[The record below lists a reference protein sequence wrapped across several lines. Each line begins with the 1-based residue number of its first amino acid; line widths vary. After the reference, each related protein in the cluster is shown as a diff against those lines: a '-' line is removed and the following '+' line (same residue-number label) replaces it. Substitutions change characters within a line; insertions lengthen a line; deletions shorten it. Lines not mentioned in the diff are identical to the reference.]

1 MSDWY
6 LNSLELS
13 PENGI
18 YVTKAI
24 PFQPSTKYDSS
35 SAWMGT
41 KVRITGVQPSPVK
54 ISLQGQCTT
63 QTALRSLA
71 KYDAGIY
78 NWNQDP
84 DNIYLIRDLA
94 RRWKIYS
101 MEVTANFDRD
111 DYPFTITIITDKMA
125 GEGFVQNAKTGTIT
139 SSPTDV
145 TSFVNAG
152 DQDTTFESI
161 KITGAYYGGGNL
173 AGAKITQDLMDYV
186 LNVADILLDT
196 AYFTFLD
203 DYVAEHIYIDNL
215 SSSTLFTRNKDSS
228 TNVTYVT
235 DHLAIANSGTL
246 QYRFRLTHPTSQD
259 PVLTLS
265 LSGIVGT
272 PKLEVSSNGTNWWET
287 EKALISGNLV
297 SYNLTKL
304 AGNSDFYFR
313 ITTGATAS
321 VNISYIKLE
330 SWHKYSGQRPIPY
343 LRANSVGD
351 DMEISFTAGSLS
363 YDFRYRDRWS
373 I

>member
-18 YVTKAI
+18 FVTKAI
-24 PFQPSTKYDSS
+24 PFTPSTKYDSS

-41 KVRITGVQPSPVK
+41 KVRVTGVQPSPVK

-63 QTALRSLA
+63 QTALRSLT
-71 KYDAGIY
+71 KYDAGVY

-84 DNIYLIRDLA
+84 DNLYLIRDLT

-101 MEVTANFDRD
+101 MEVVPTHDKD
-111 DYPFTITIITDKMA
+111 DYPFTITIITDKIA
-125 GEGFVQNAKTGTIT
+125 GEGFVQSTKQGTVI

-145 TSFVNAG
+145 MDLVNAG
-152 DQDTTFESI
+152 DQDTVLESI
-161 KITGAYYGGGNL
+161 KITGAYYGGANL
-173 AGAKITQDLMDYV
+173 AGAKITQDLMEYV
-186 LNVADILLDT
+186 LNVADILLDK
-196 AYFTFLD
+196 ADITFFD

-215 SSSTLFTRNKDSS
+215 ASSTLFTRNKNTS

-235 DHLAIANSGTL
+235 DHLAIASSGTL
-246 QYRFRLTHPTSQD
+246 QYRFQLIHPTSQD

-265 LSGIVGT
+265 LSGLTGV
-272 PKLEVSSNGTNWWET
+272 PKLEVSSNGINWWET
-287 EKALISGNLV
+287 EKALVSGG
-297 SYNLTKL
+297 SIKYNLTKL
-304 AGNSDFYFR
+304 AGSSDFYWR

-321 VNISYIKLE
+321 INVSYMKLE

-351 DMEISFTAGSLS
+351 DMEISFTAGSLD
-363 YDFRYRDRWS
+363 YDMRYRDKWS